1 MASSV
6 SNYFK
11 SIGNSVKNGVSD
23 ILSNNDFISRT
34 IGMNDS
40 YEDLMYIIQSL
51 GREPISLLGK
61 DYVFIFDHVRRNYQ
75 QGYSV
80 ASMMYGGGNYGC
92 PKFTFYKER
101 PTVKFADPY
110 FDPKDLLDRWMP
122 DFKLQDTRNDYTG
135 IFYAESNDD
144 EVNNKEITNVDG
156 NLGTASNQ
164 IVKSFENLMSC
175 DLIRKTN
182 ESFKAGQYRTLIARF
197 HTNHEDTKSQD
208 DPTQTANTKKYGMS
222 HGRNL
227 LKYNPTTENGYNNPY
242 CRVWT
247 YHYQYNQMQ
256 RAIRPFK
263 TAFNEEGLERA
274 EFVDNYGKGGFRT
287 IESKNYGFEGGSKRL
302 DRYGVLN
309 YENGFVNIAPTA
321 KIKDY
326 FEHKADDKERRSIS
340 TKRCMFSIENLAWR
354 DEKNKPDEFDAY
366 GLSAEQKGPLGG
378 RIMWFPPYDLTFNE
392 DVKVKWNSNEF
403 IGRGENIYTYTN
415 TERTGNLSFTLLI
428 DHPSILDYWTGHER
442 NGMSN
447 GGTHLDYGNNGGVD
461 NVDNQENTL
470 LRFFAGCDILTAKPQ
485 EYWVRSKTPE
495 VVQNTP
501 NNEPPAPPEPNPTEP
516 DEVKPEKKVLYCL
529 AYYPNNYSGVYDTPN
544 GSKPTVNAIHY
555 LLNGI
560 GTQKYIE
567 PSHCNDCGYEWYPTE
582 AELEESKS
590 HDNKL
595 KCPYCGK
602 RKVSKN
608 LDEVDFAVD
617 INSNANS
624 RGYEMRGNG
633 ISVATSTIDA
643 TKIKKSYADPVTSDI
658 KGQFLTKS
666 NGDKINV
673 TTSGQE
679 VALAKQ
685 IGSKALSM
693 SYASKA
699 AYTTKSPY
707 SWYRKRWYYRVDED
721 DDVENQDLK
730 PINGG
735 QPNYIDTVSYKY
747 NSKGGYNS
755 KVNELKTEFGID
767 VTGDNKK
774 LVSLTD
780 MYMALEKGPDD
791 VFAGLYD
798 ESNVAFINDIIENES
813 KRYKITKI
821 TFYGHASRQGNNI
834 SEDVNATRNT
844 KLARNRALTF
854 KSWVSKNNF
863 PGVEDAEVKIWP
875 EGTGTQ
881 KNGNKNDVNDPIT
894 KLWRSASMVVE
905 YEQSVTEAAQTT
917 DANAQ
922 RDADGNIIH
931 DGDKLDENG
940 KIIKTRATRA
950 SGDEDIKKAIMFD
963 VDKISFPKDPGLKWE
978 ASDWLYNTP
987 EGEALRRT
995 GYTETITVRNED
1007 GSIETKTV
1015 HRDVDPTTFTME
1027 LASKITGKNYYNND
1041 SVNYDNSFLRDEEMK
1056 DVVIGKSTVKRYDN
1070 EGEFFELLER
1080 NAPFMH
1086 HLISEKIKYFDPA
1099 YHSISPEGFN
1109 ARLTFLQQCTRQ
1121 GPTVGNSDYH
1131 AKTAYNLAF
1140 GRPPVCVLRLGD
1152 FYYTKIIINSINI
1165 QYENAQWDMNPEGI
1179 GLMPMFAKV
1188 SMSFTFLGGSDLAG
1202 PISRLQNA
1210 VSFNY
1215 YANASVYDNRAERVL
1230 YSDNGDGREVKYKPF
1245 TYPMKNGNRDIK
1257 KSTIVGD
1264 GKNSITNN
1272 NVQLSGEYEEY

>member
-11 SIGNSVKNGVSD
+11 SIGNAVKNGVSD

-122 DFKLQDTRNDYTG
+122 DFKLQDTKNDYTG

-144 EVNNKEITNVDG
+144 EVNNKQIINADG

-197 HTNHEDTKSQD
+197 HTNHEDSKSQN

-227 LKYNPTTENGYNNPY
+227 LKIKPDEPNGYNNPY

-247 YHYQYNQMQ
+247 YHHQYNSME
-256 RAIRPFK
+256 RAIRPFGLVA
-263 TAFNEEGLERA
+263 TAEGLEMA
-274 EFVDNYGKGGFRT
+274 EFNGIDKGGFRT
-287 IESKNYGFEGGSKRL
+287 ISSKNYGFEGGSKRL

-340 TKRCMFSIENLAWR
+340 TKKCMFSIENLAWR

-428 DHPSILDYWTGHER
+428 DHPSILDYWTGSEK
-442 NGMSN
+442 NGMEN
-447 GGTHLDYGNNGGVD
+447 QGVHLDYGNNGGVD
-461 NVDNQENTL
+461 NINNQENTL
-470 LRFFAGCDILTAKPQ
+470 LRFFAGCEVLSAKPQ
-485 EYWVRSKTPE
+485 DYWVRSKTPA
-495 VVQNTP
+495 VVQELPGNK
-501 NNEPPAPPEPNPTEP
+501 PPQAPEPNPTEP
-516 DEVKPEKKVLYCL
+516 EEAKPEKKVLYCL
-529 AYYPNNYSGVYDTPN
+529 VYYPNNYSGVDDMPN
-544 GSKPTVNAIHY
+544 GSNPTVNAIHY

-560 GTQKYIE
+560 GTQKYIN
-567 PSHCNDCGYEWYPTE
+567 SSDD
-582 AELEESKS
+582 AA
-590 HDNKL
+590 
-595 KCPYCGK
+595 
-602 RKVSKN
+602 
-608 LDEVDFAVD
+608 DFAVD
-617 INSNANS
+617 MTAAPLVSTGGDFG
-624 RGYEMRGNG
+624 GYEMRGNG
-633 ISVATSTIDA
+633 ISVATG
-643 TKIKKSYADPVTSDI
+643 VLTSDYDVI
-658 KGQFLTKS
+658 KTTYANIQSKQRKGQYLTTEDGTRIS
-666 NGDKINV
+666 ASYNGSLED
-673 TTSGQE
+673 
-679 VALAKQ
+679 LAKQ
-685 IGSKALSM
+685 IGSEAAPL
-693 SYASKA
+693 SYASQA
-699 AYTTKSPY
+699 RYTKKSPY
-707 SWYRKRWYYRVDED
+707 EWYRKRWYYRVDKD
-721 DDVENQDLK
+721 TENQKLTLK
-730 PINGG
+730 DSKSGQIN
-735 QPNYIDTVSYKY
+735 YLDTASYQY
-747 NSKGGYNS
+747 NSVGYDS
-755 KVNELKTEFGID
+755 RIDKLKSEFAISIE
-767 VTGDNKK
+767 GDNKT

-780 MYMALEKGPDD
+780 MYMALEGGGKSESLLS
-791 VFAGLYD
+791 GLYD
-798 ESNVAFINDIIENES
+798 EKNVETIKKIIE
-813 KRYKITKI
+813 KDGTCKITKI
-821 TFYGHASRQGNNI
+821 TFYGHASVQGNNV
-834 SEDVNATRNT
+834 SAQVNATRNN
-844 KLARNRALTF
+844 KLAKNRALTF
-854 KSWVSKNNF
+854 KKWLEKNNF
-863 PGVEDAEVKIWP
+863 PGLEKATIEF
-875 EGTGTQ
+875 
-881 KNGNKNDVNDPIT
+881 KNGVQSSGNKNDVNDPIT

-905 YEQSVTEAAQTT
+905 YEETATDPAQQKDTAAQT
-917 DANAQ
+917 DANGNPVMS
-922 RDADGNIIH
+922 DDGK
-931 DGDKLDENG
+931 GYLDQVNTVGSINQSKEVS
-940 KIIKTRATRA
+940 
-950 SGDEDIKKAIMFD
+950 SGA
-963 VDKISFPKDPGLKWE
+963 VNS
-978 ASDWLYNTP
+978 ARDWLHNTE
-987 EGEALRRT
+987 EGRAILRT
-995 GYTETITVRNED
+995 GYTATEYRRMPD
-1007 GSIETKTV
+1007 GSIKEVKV
-1015 HRDVDPTTFTME
+1015 PKMVNEFTFTME
-1027 LASKITGKNYYNND
+1027 DAAKITGKDYLNTASTEYDD
-1041 SVNYDNSFLRDEEMK
+1041 SYRQENI
-1056 DVVIGKSTVKRYDN
+1056 VVGKSTVKRYDN

-1099 YHSISPEGFN
+1099 FHSISPEGFN

-1165 QYENAQWDMNPEGI
+1165 QYENAQWDLNPEGI
-1179 GLMPMFAKV
+1179 GVMPMFAKV

-1245 TYPMKNGNRDIK
+1245 TYPNPYGVRKRTG
-1257 KSTIVGD
+1257 IVGD
-1264 GKNSITNN
+1264 QVNEDIDRDG
-1272 NVQLSGEYEEY
+1272 VGLEDF

>member
-6 SNYFK
+6 SNHFK
-11 SIGNSVKNGVSD
+11 SIGNAVKNGVSD
-23 ILSNNDFISRT
+23 ILSNSDFISRT

-110 FDPKDLLDRWMP
+110 FDPKDLLDRWIP
-122 DFKLQDTRNDYTG
+122 DFKLQDTRNNYTG

-144 EVNNKEITNVDG
+144 DVNNKQIINADG

-208 DPTQTANTKKYGMS
+208 DPTQTANTKRYGMS

-227 LKYNPTTENGYNNPY
+227 LKIKPDEPNGYNNPY

-247 YHYQYNQMQ
+247 YHHQYNSME
-256 RAIRPFK
+256 RAIRPFGLVA
-263 TAFNEEGLERA
+263 TAEGLEMA
-274 EFVDNYGKGGFRT
+274 EFNGIDKGGFRT
-287 IESKNYGFEGGSKRL
+287 ISSKNYGFEGGSKRL

-340 TKRCMFSIENLAWR
+340 TKKCMFSIENLAWR
-354 DEKNKPDEFDAY
+354 DEKNKMDEFDAY

-428 DHPSILDYWTGHER
+428 DHPSILDYWTGSER
-442 NGMSN
+442 NGMEN
-447 GGTHLDYGNNGGVD
+447 QGIHLDYGNNGGVD
-461 NVDNQENTL
+461 NINNQENTL
-470 LRFFAGCDILTAKPQ
+470 LRFFAGCDVLSAKPQ
-485 EYWVRSKTPE
+485 DYWVRSKTPE
-495 VVQNTP
+495 VVQELPDNK
-501 NNEPPAPPEPNPTEP
+501 PPQAPEPNPTEP
-516 DEVKPEKKVLYCL
+516 EEAKPEKKVLYCL
-529 AYYPNNYSGVYDTPN
+529 VYYPNNYSGVDDTPN
-544 GSKPTVNAIHY
+544 GSNPTVNAIHY

-560 GTQKYIE
+560 GTQKRINENTYYSE
-567 PSHCNDCGYEWYPTE
+567 
-582 AELEESKS
+582 
-590 HDNKL
+590 
-595 KCPYCGK
+595 
-602 RKVSKN
+602 
-608 LDEVDFAVD
+608 DFAVSMEYRLSG
-617 INSNANS
+617 ITGG
-624 RGYEMRGNG
+624 GYEMRKDEG
-633 ISVATSTIDA
+633 ISVFNKVLSSEYSDIVKT
-643 TKIKKSYADPVTSDI
+643 YADPNSPQR
-658 KGQFLTKS
+658 KGQYLTDE
-666 NGDKINV
+666 NANKIHVRYASSPTDGETNDYLKRKYG
-673 TTSGQE
+673 TE
-679 VALAKQ
+679 KPYLAKQ
-685 IGSKALSM
+685 IGSEAAPM
-693 SYASKA
+693 AYAKDA
-699 AYTTKSPY
+699 RYTKKSPY
-707 SWYRKRWYYRVDED
+707 EWYRKRWYYRVDKD
-721 DDVENQDLK
+721 TENQKLTLK
-730 PINGG
+730 DSKSGQIN
-735 QPNYIDTVSYKY
+735 YLDTASYQY
-747 NSKGGYNS
+747 NSVGYDS
-755 KVNELKTEFGID
+755 RTDKLKSEFGISIE
-767 VTGDNKK
+767 GDNKT

-780 MYMALEKGPDD
+780 MYMALEGGGKSESLLS
-791 VFAGLYD
+791 GLYN
-798 ESNVAFINDIIENES
+798 ETNVETIKKIIE
-813 KRYKITKI
+813 KDGTCKITKI
-821 TFYGHASRQGNNI
+821 TFYGHASVQGNNV
-834 SEDVNATRNT
+834 SAQVNSTRNN
-844 KLARNRALTF
+844 KLAKNRALTF
-854 KSWVSKNNF
+854 KKWLEKNNF
-863 PGVEDAEVKIWP
+863 PGLENATIEF
-875 EGTGTQ
+875 
-881 KNGNKNDVNDPIT
+881 KNGVQSSGNKNDVNDPIT

-905 YEQSVTEAAQTT
+905 YEETATDPAQQKDAAAQT
-917 DANAQ
+917 DSNGNPVMS
-922 RDADGNIIH
+922 DDGN
-931 DGDKLDENG
+931 GYLDQVNTVGVINQSKEVS
-940 KIIKTRATRA
+940 
-950 SGDEDIKKAIMFD
+950 SGTVNSAR
-963 VDKISFPKDPGLKWE
+963 
-978 ASDWLYNTP
+978 DWLHNTE
-987 EGEALRRT
+987 EGRAILRT
-995 GYTETITVRNED
+995 GYTVTEYMRMPD
-1007 GSIETKTV
+1007 GSIKEVKV
-1015 HRDVDPTTFTME
+1015 PKMVNEFTFTME
-1027 LASKITGKNYYNND
+1027 DAAKITGKDYLNTASTEYND
-1041 SVNYDNSFLRDEEMK
+1041 SYRQDDI
-1056 DVVIGKSTVKRYDN
+1056 VVGKSTVKRYDN

-1099 YHSISPEGFN
+1099 FHSISPEGFN

-1165 QYENAQWDMNPEGI
+1165 QYENAQWDLNPEGI
-1179 GLMPMFAKV
+1179 GVMPMFAKV

-1245 TYPMKNGNRDIK
+1245 TYPNPYGVRKRTG
-1257 KSTIVGD
+1257 IVGD
-1264 GKNSITNN
+1264 QVNENIDRDG
-1272 NVQLSGEYEEY
+1272 VGLEDF